1 MKNLLYILVF
11 VTLLLAVLAGCN
23 ADLRTTP
30 VVITV
35 DKADALALWEELML
49 RRAGLFR
56 ELDDPDTDPIRRDQ
70 IRDLLKA
77 ENDMIAWATNWLN
90 VTGGQFKLEIA
101 SESNL
106 DVQVAR

>member
-11 VTLLLAVLAGCN
+11 VTLLLAAVGCN

-35 DKADALALWEELML
+35 DKEDALALWEDLML

-56 ELDDPDTDPIRRDQ
+56 ELDDPETDPIRRDQ

-90 VTGGQFKLEIA
+90 LTGGQFKLEIA